1 MRRCRSSGRLEFGH
15 GKVQWQVRQDT
26 SGGTFIMIATI
37 FIITTDLILI
47 LEMMIELAL
56 QLMMMMVLVL
66 VVVCSAAHTM
76 RSMSSGNQQRHNRG
90 FTRYLGISRRRKE
103 TEGGDQQKA

>member
-15 GKVQWQVRQDT
+15 GKVQWQVRQDN
-26 SGGTFIMIATI
+26 STFIMIATI
-37 FIITTDLILI
+37 FIINLILI
-47 LEMMIELAL
+47 LEMVIELAL

>member
-15 GKVQWQVRQDT
+15 GKVQWQVRQDN
-26 SGGTFIMIATI
+26 STFIIIATI

-66 VVVCSAAHTM
+66 AVVVCSAAHTM